1 MNTTNNKIHAE
12 LFCTDI
18 QNKNTERIFEK
29 LFETS
34 IEELL
39 SDYDEYDEIDEEP
52 IEIEDKGVMI
62 GFLPETS
69 KEPAHIEYIDLD
81 IKSNPGNMEYLSVT
95 LPVSFDVQIE
105 TALSWY
111 KFTKNIFPALLPA
124 FLLLR
129 QVACRGAEESRARRG
144 LRPETKRRNPVKGCG
159 ACRQDGGSEEPR
171 HIFGPALGCGLQRA
185 GDDLRRDFGLDEDR
199 DVARARSAGQRHPCS
214 VRVERNPVRGASP
227 RGVVAVPAAER
238 GFVVGIRAVQMDVFG
253 LVEPLVD
260 VERTGLAEREVDV
273 GGLER
278 TPRNQMPAA
287 DDVAVALGFGRILGR
302 IAAPGQRERRGEADQ

>member
-1 MNTTNNKIHAE
+1 MKMNTTNNKIHAE

-52 IEIEDKGVMI
+52 IEIEDKDVMI

-105 TALSWY
+105 TALSSY
-111 KFTKNIFPALLPA
+111 KNLRIFYSLYDTEKPEVIVFHHENLRYELLVTEKLSISRIRVCRSENESTVNMRTYYPFGEECEIMNEYA
-124 FLLLR
+124 FL
-129 QVACRGAEESRARRG
+129 E
-144 LRPETKRRNPVKGCG
+144 NYI
-159 ACRQDGGSEEPR
+159 DNEPR
-171 HIFGPALGCGLQRA
+171 
-185 GDDLRRDFGLDEDR
+185 
-199 DVARARSAGQRHPCS
+199 
-214 VRVERNPVRGASP
+214 
-227 RGVVAVPAAER
+227 
-238 GFVVGIRAVQMDVFG
+238 
-253 LVEPLVD
+253 
-260 VERTGLAEREVDV
+260 
-273 GGLER
+273 
-278 TPRNQMPAA
+278 
-287 DDVAVALGFGRILGR
+287 
-302 IAAPGQRERRGEADQ
+302 

>member
-1 MNTTNNKIHAE
+1 MFWH
-12 LFCTDI
+12 
-18 QNKNTERIFEK
+18 
-29 LFETS
+29 
-34 IEELL
+34 
-39 SDYDEYDEIDEEP
+39 
-52 IEIEDKGVMI
+52 
-62 GFLPETS
+62 
-69 KEPAHIEYIDLD
+69 
-81 IKSNPGNMEYLSVT
+81 
-95 LPVSFDVQIE
+95 
-105 TALSWY
+105 

-227 RGVVAVPAAER
+227 RGVVAVPAVER
-238 GFVVGIRAVQMDVFG
+238 GFVVGIRAVQVDVFG

-302 IAAPGQRERRGEADQ
+302 IATPGQRECRGEADQ